1 MRRTQTGN
9 QSFFTTINL
18 TVTFRNLLLVLKK
31 QGAVNFIVWC
41 DVECNVRV
49 LDAAQRVGLLAD
61 RHSYLLTALDLHT
74 APLADYSYGGAN
86 ITGYCR
92 DACSLLVLTLIGRK
106 RYRDPFD
113 TYRSTCLRC
122 GIE

>member
-1 MRRTQTGN
+1 MT
-9 QSFFTTINL
+9 S
-18 TVTFRNLLLVLKK
+18 RNLLLVLKK
-31 QGAVNFIVWC
+31 QGALNFIVWC

-61 RHSYLLTALDLHT
+61 RHSYLLTSLDLHT

-86 ITGYCR
+86 ITGTCR
-92 DACSLLVLTLIGRK
+92 HACSLLVLKLMSRNP
-106 RYRDPFD
+106 YRDPSD
-113 TYRSTCLRC
+113 TCRSTRLRR